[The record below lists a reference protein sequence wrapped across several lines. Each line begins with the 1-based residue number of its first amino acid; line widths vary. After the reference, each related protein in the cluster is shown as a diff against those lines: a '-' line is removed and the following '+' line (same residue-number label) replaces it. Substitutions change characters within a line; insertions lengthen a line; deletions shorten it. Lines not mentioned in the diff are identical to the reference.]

1 MHTAGDQLV
10 CDLQGHRE
18 EDDGLPHAGSR
29 YYYLLTDPA
38 ICTPC
43 HDYGESDIGQAGID
57 AFFAHHR
64 CNAWCEHLEIDYEKP
79 TYTSVARIARCRST
93 SYHSLL
99 R

>member
-1 MHTAGDQLV
+1 M

-18 EDDGLPHAGSR
+18 WDDGLPHAGER

-43 HDYGESDIGQAGID
+43 HEYGESDLGQSGID
-57 AFFAHHR
+57 AFFAHHTY
-64 CNAWCEHLEIDYEKP
+64 NKWCEHLDIEYEKP
-79 TYTSVARIARCRST
+79 SYNRYSVIPRRQST